1 MKKCLNSNG
10 DWCFFAL
17 VAGFC
22 VAVFATVVVL
32 FATGLDVLT

>member
-1 MKKCLNSNG
+1 MMKCMNSNG

-22 VAVFATVVVL
+22 VGVFAAVL
-32 FATGLDVLT
+32 AIAT